1 MTPVSWDSLQRNTI
15 VYSIAASSE
24 YSGRYAAENIRFD
37 RPLDVQSRWSGT
49 RENGLQWVVLE
60 LATVGVL
67 DSITFGKVLSF
78 IISFAYLTF
87 YAPVPQASS
96 VQHER
101 VQGRSRHD

>member
-1 MTPVSWDSLQRNTI
+1 MIPVSWDSLQRNTI

-49 RENGLQWVVLE
+49 RENGLQWVLLE

-67 DSITFGKVLSF
+67 GGFQMHWLVGMRLIHL
-78 IISFAYLTF
+78 
-87 YAPVPQASS
+87 
-96 VQHER
+96 H
-101 VQGRSRHD
+101 